1 MFAINLR
8 FWGRDQI
15 KREWRDADVLILL
28 LPCLLTILG
37 GLAIRSTESLSVSAD
52 WWWQHWF
59 AAGVG
64 LVLAIVIARW
74 SYDRLLQIHWLTYA
88 ITNISLIIVL
98 VVGITVKGSQR
109 WLSIGGVNLQPSEFA
124 KLGLIITLAAVLHQR
139 PINHPLDMAKVMPV
153 MLLPWFLIFIQ
164 PDLGT
169 ALVFVAITLGMLYWA
184 GAKLGWLV
192 LLGSPLV
199 SAIIYNFHV
208 PLWLGWVALTGV
220 IAWQSLP
227 WFRLIATIVA
237 VVVNLVA
244 VEISHVF
251 WSLLQDYQKDR
262 LVLFLDPSKDP
273 LGGGYHLIQSRIA
286 IGAGKLWGKGIMQG
300 TQTKLNFIP
309 EQHTDFIFSAIG
321 EELGFVGCTF
331 VLLVFLGICWR
342 LLAIALKSRD
352 DFGSLIAIGFFS
364 LILFQAAVNIGMT
377 IGLAPVTGIPL
388 PWISYGRS
396 AMISN
401 FMALG
406 LVESVMLH
414 RRTIKF

>member
-1 MFAINLR
+1 MLAINLR
-8 FWGRDQI
+8 FLGRDQI
-15 KREWRDADVLILL
+15 KREWRDGDVLILC
-28 LPCLLTILG
+28 LPCLLAILG
-37 GLAIRSTESLSVSAD
+37 GLAIRSTESRDISAD

-64 LVLAIVIARW
+64 LILAVMIARW

-88 ITNISLIIVL
+88 ITNISLL
-98 VVGITVKGSQR
+98 VVKFAGNTVNGSQR
-109 WLSIGGVNLQPSEFA
+109 WLSLGGINIQPSEFA

-139 PINHPLDMAKVMPV
+139 PIKHPLDMVKVLPV
-153 MLLPWFLIFIQ
+153 VSLPWFLIFIQ

-169 ALVFVAITLGMLYWA
+169 ALVFVVITLGMLYWA
-184 GAKLGWLV
+184 GASLGWLI
-192 LLGSPLV
+192 LLGSPLI

-220 IAWQSLP
+220 IAWTSLP
-227 WFRLIATIVA
+227 WFRLISTIVT

-244 VEISHVF
+244 VEIGNLL
-251 WSLLQDYQKDR
+251 WSLLADYQKER
-262 LVLFLDPSKDP
+262 LVLFLDPSQAP
-273 LGGGYHLIQSRIA
+273 LDGGYHLIQSRIA

-300 TQTKLNFIP
+300 TQTKLDFIP

-321 EELGFVGCTF
+321 EELGFVGCAF
-331 VLLVFLGICWR
+331 VLLVFMGICWR

-364 LILFQAAVNIGMT
+364 LILFQTMVNIGMT

-388 PWISYGRS
+388 PWVSYGRS
-396 AMISN
+396 AMIAN